1 MNIFQSYLNLNK
13 PAVSFEVN
21 QVRVSSFKKKEIFK
35 YLKYLKYLKR
45 EFRQVLKNYFT
56 NCIYI
61 LIKSYT
67 KKLSTLYVHL

>member
-35 YLKYLKYLKR
+35 YLKIH
-45 EFRQVLKNYFT
+45 T
-56 NCIYI
+56 
-61 LIKSYT
+61 
-67 KKLSTLYVHL
+67 